1 MKPVIREIRDGNYRH
16 RRER

>member
-1 MKPVIREIRDGNYRH
+1 MKPVIRETRDGNYRH